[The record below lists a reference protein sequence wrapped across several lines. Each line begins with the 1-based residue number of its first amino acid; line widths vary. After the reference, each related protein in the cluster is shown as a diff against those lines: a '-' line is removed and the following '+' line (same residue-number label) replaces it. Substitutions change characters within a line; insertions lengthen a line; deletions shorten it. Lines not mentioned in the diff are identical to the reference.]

1 MDKNLLPFIEI
12 GGYLIEGNVP
22 FVTESY
28 SLMIVREYS
37 LTYKLF
43 QELTNLEA
51 EKLKGFFQFLI
62 IGVIGII
69 IHFFRDKFV

>member
-12 GGYLIEGNVP
+12 GRSLIEGNVP

-43 QELTNLEA
+43 QELTNFEA